1 MKKVSRLISEV
12 LVGVVILFV
21 FSQVFRMLWQL
32 FLDAN
37 YVTEYIATGVITL
50 FLAFLMVMTIGLA
63 LQARKQS

>member
-1 MKKVSRLISEV
+1 MKKVSRLLSEV

-32 FLDAN
+32 FLDAH
-37 YVTEYIATGVITL
+37 YITEYIATGVITL
-50 FLAFLMVMTIGLA
+50 FLGFLMSVTIGLA

>member
-1 MKKVSRLISEV
+1 
-12 LVGVVILFV
+12 
-21 FSQVFRMLWQL
+21 MLWQL